1 MGFLLVPDGNSCFVF
16 VDSELDAG
24 RVDPEVGSGW
34 VQIFVSSGG
43 SGGVGS
49 RNLNIFIYVFR
60 KLQKF
65 SRTEKL

>member
-43 SGGVGS
+43 SGGVG
-49 RNLNIFIYVFR
+49 
-60 KLQKF
+60 
-65 SRTEKL
+65 